1 MKLNNLIFTALAGFS
16 IILAGCQN
24 NDENEQHYDNK
35 LFISASNFTKEILFK
50 AGDTNVETGLSV
62 AIAKP
67 EEHDIKVTMSPAPEL
82 LSTYKLAYYD
92 ETAVLLSEEHYSM
105 PETSTTIKSGSI
117 VSPEL
122 PIEFINTGELD
133 IKTTYVLP
141 VTIKSVEGISVLQS
155 AKTYYYVFRG
165 ASLINVVCNLS
176 ENRAYPDFND
186 DARFNNMTEN
196 TLEML
201 FNASQ
206 LKSEI
211 STLMGIEGKYLLRIG
226 DAGVPSNQLQL
237 STSNGNLTNSDLQF
251 DSNKWYHVAVTFK
264 EGETKIYIDGV
275 EKASKKYSRLNT
287 VSLGTKHSDE
297 SGGQARCFWIG
308 YSYNEQR
315 SFNGSVAEARI
326 WNRALSAEE
335 IQAVNHFYT
344 VDPTSEG
351 LIAYWKFD
359 EGEGQ
364 TVKDHSSSGYNL
376 TIENLPKWE
385 FVTLPEK

>member
-1 MKLNNLIFTALAGFS
+1 MKLNKLIMTMFAAFS
-16 IILAGCQN
+16 ITLTGCQDN
-24 NDENEQHYDNK
+24 EDEQHYDNK
-35 LFISASNFTKEILFK
+35 LFLSTAAFTQEVLFK
-50 AGDTNVETGLSV
+50 AGDMDVEKGLSV

-67 EEHDIKVTMSPAPEL
+67 EAHDIKVTMAPAPEL
-82 LSTYKLAYYD
+82 LDTYRNAYYD
-92 ETAVLLSEEHYSM
+92 EAAILLPKEHYVM
-105 PETSTTIKSGSI
+105 NERTVIIKAGA
-117 VSPEL
+117 VSSNVL
-122 PIEFINTGELD
+122 PIQFVNTGELD
-133 IKTTYVLP
+133 ADVTYVLP
-141 VTIKSVEGISVLQS
+141 VTIQSVEGIEVLQS
-155 AKTYYYVFRG
+155 AKNYYYVFRG

>member
-141 VTIKSVEGISVLQS
+141 VTI
-155 AKTYYYVFRG
+155 
-165 ASLINVVCNLS
+165 
-176 ENRAYPDFND
+176 
-186 DARFNNMTEN
+186 
-196 TLEML
+196 
-201 FNASQ
+201 
-206 LKSEI
+206 
-211 STLMGIEGKYLLRIG
+211 
-226 DAGVPSNQLQL
+226 
-237 STSNGNLTNSDLQF
+237 
-251 DSNKWYHVAVTFK
+251 
-264 EGETKIYIDGV
+264 
-275 EKASKKYSRLNT
+275 
-287 VSLGTKHSDE
+287 
-297 SGGQARCFWIG
+297 
-308 YSYNEQR
+308 
-315 SFNGSVAEARI
+315 
-326 WNRALSAEE
+326 
-335 IQAVNHFYT
+335 
-344 VDPTSEG
+344 
-351 LIAYWKFD
+351 
-359 EGEGQ
+359 
-364 TVKDHSSSGYNL
+364 
-376 TIENLPKWE
+376 
-385 FVTLPEK
+385 

>member
-196 TLEML
+196 TLEIL

-364 TVKDHSSSGYNL
+364 TVKDYSSSGYNL

>member
-165 ASLINVVCNLS
+165 ASLINVVCNIS
-176 ENRAYPDFND
+176 RNRAYPDFKND
-186 DARFNNMTEN
+186 SKFNNLTEN
-196 TLEML
+196 TMEIL
-201 FNASQ
+201 FKANSFPNT
-206 LKSEI
+206 LN
-211 STLMGIEGKYLLRIG
+211 TLMGIESNYLLRIG
-226 DAGVPSNQLQL
+226 DATIPNNQLQVA
-237 STSNGNLTNSDLQF
+237 TSVNNCTSADLQLE
-251 DSNKWYHVAVTFK
+251 SGKWYHVAVAFNK
-264 EGETKIYIDGV
+264 GNVKVYINGV
-275 EKASKKYSRLNT
+275 EKLSGSTGKSS
-287 VSLGTKHSDE
+287 VSLGAKHTNEEDGS
-297 SGGQARCFWIG
+297 RCFWVG
-308 YSYNEQR
+308 YSYKDDRYFDGVVSE
-315 SFNGSVAEARI
+315 VRI
-326 WNRALSAEE
+326 WNRALTAEE
-335 IQAVNHFYT
+335 IQVTNHFYT
-344 VDPTSEG
+344 IEPESEG

-359 EGEGQ
+359 EGSG
-364 TVKDHSSSGYNL
+364 TVAKDYSVSGYDL
-376 TIENLPKWE
+376 TIEKEPKWE
-385 FVTLPEK
+385 SVSLPQ

>member
-376 TIENLPKWE
+376 TIENLPK
-385 FVTLPEK
+385 